1 MEFWGYAL
9 LIRSEPSEDRQAIA
23 AIHTEA
29 FGRPDE
35 AALVAA
41 LRGLAEPTLSL
52 VAEADSRVVGH
63 ILFTPVTIRSATSS
77 SPALALAPL
86 AVLSAHQGSGIGSDL
101 VRSGLDACR
110 GLSQS
115 VVFVL
120 GNPKFYARFG
130 FEPAAP
136 RGLRYRTS
144 MLDAAFQ
151 VAELEPGALGNRAGD
166 VEYLSPFDSV

>member
-1 MEFWGYAL
+1 MELWGHAL
-9 LIRSEPSEDRQAIA
+9 LIRSERSNDRQVIA

-52 VAEADSRVVGH
+52 VAEVDSRAVGH
-63 ILFTPVTIRSATSS
+63 ILFTPVTIRSATS

-86 AVLSAHQGSGIGSDL
+86 AVLSAHQGIGIGSEL

-110 GLSQS
+110 GLSQL

-120 GNPKFYARFG
+120 GSPKYYARFG
-130 FEPAAP
+130 FQPAAP
-136 RGLRYRTS
+136 RSLRYRS
-144 MLDAAFQ
+144 SVFDAAFQ
-151 VAELEPGALGNRAGD
+151 GAQLEPGALGNRAGD